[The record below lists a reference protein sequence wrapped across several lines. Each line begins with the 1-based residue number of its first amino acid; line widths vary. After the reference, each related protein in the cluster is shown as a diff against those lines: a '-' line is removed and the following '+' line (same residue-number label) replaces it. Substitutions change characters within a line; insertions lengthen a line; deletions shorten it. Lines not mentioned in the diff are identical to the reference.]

1 MKRIKV
7 VLSSIVTYAT
17 LAVFALTVVS
27 EEFPGAARY
36 IVPVVAALTAAVTV
50 IRRVTPV
57 LPDERGIL
65 PADTF
70 STDDV

>member
-17 LAVFALTVVS
+17 LVVFAITVVS
-27 EEFPGAARY
+27 EEFPGAAQY
-36 IVPVVAALTAAVTV
+36 IVPAAAAITSAVAV

-57 LPDERGIL
+57 LPDERGLL
-65 PADTF
+65 PADTS